1 MRHFRRTAESRWR
14 AVKDLAIGVLT
25 GKFEVPDHA
34 MRLQVFD
41 MLSPIA
47 GSEGRVVE
55 ILAADSTD
63 DAIRGLEVP
72 EIMAG
77 VGKKRVAQVGIG
89 FPECILSF
97 FGRIAKSLFVFFKPA
112 GCRFTFRCATGENV
126 GHFIDTALDQ

>member
-1 MRHFRRTAESRWR
+1 MEKTLKHQSRKVRDEVLEFSFCLNSRSDVCRGSAIPDECAIFVEPRNRAGR
-14 AVKDLAIGVLT
+14 AVEDLAIGVLT

-89 FPECILSF
+89 FPECI
-97 FGRIAKSLFVFFKPA
+97 
-112 GCRFTFRCATGENV
+112 
-126 GHFIDTALDQ
+126 